1 MKLELSR
8 TQKALLA
15 WSVIFLILAEV
26 VKLLHIEGKAATRI
40 GLVEVVV
47 AMLTG
52 IALGVAA
59 SAKKAG
65 TTDSNES

>member
-1 MKLELSR
+1 MRKLELSR
-8 TQKALLA
+8 TQKLLLA

-40 GLVEVVV
+40 GLVEVLV

-52 IALGVAA
+52 IALGITA
-59 SAKKAG
+59 STKRN
-65 TTDSNES
+65 DEV

>member
-8 TQKALLA
+8 MQKALLA
-15 WSVIFLILAEV
+15 WGVSFLILAEA
-26 VKLLHIEGKAATRI
+26 VKHLHVEGRTATRI

-59 SAKKAG
+59 SAKK
-65 TTDSNES
+65 D

>member
-15 WSVIFLILAEV
+15 WGVIFLILAEV
-26 VKLLHIEGKAATRI
+26 VKYLHVEGKAATRI

-52 IALGVAA
+52 IAFGVMA
-59 SAKKAG
+59 SAKK
-65 TTDSNES
+65 S

>member
-8 TQKALLA
+8 AQKVLLA
-15 WSVIFLILAEV
+15 WSAVFLILAEV

-52 IALGVAA
+52 IAFGVTA
-59 SAKKAG
+59 SVKRDG
-65 TTDSNES
+65 TTDGSES